1 MTKTLYHTEA
11 HCYMCHTLVCYM
23 ISDTNEDM
31 AGILTKNRILAM
43 CNKCKQELLVSKEE
57 LMST

>member
-1 MTKTLYHTEA
+1 
-11 HCYMCHTLVCYM
+11 M
-23 ISDTNEDM
+23 ISDINEDM

-43 CNKCKQELLVSKEE
+43 CNKCKQELLISKEE